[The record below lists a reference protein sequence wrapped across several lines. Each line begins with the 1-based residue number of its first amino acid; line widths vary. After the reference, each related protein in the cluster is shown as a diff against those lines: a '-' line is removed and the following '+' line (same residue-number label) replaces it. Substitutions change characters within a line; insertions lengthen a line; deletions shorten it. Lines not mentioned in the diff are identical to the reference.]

1 MAKATVTKPKKVY
14 MTNQQ
19 FKTMSTMV
27 NNEMMTLHRELL
39 NRLTNAQTD
48 VDNACGYPVSLTIE
62 DYTTLYSRMG
72 LARRAV
78 QIWPDECWHS
88 SPEIYEKEAPDKT
101 PFETAWKELE
111 EKRSLF
117 SYLHKVDVLSG
128 IGEFGLLLLGFDDGN
143 NLNVPVPG
151 IDPITGEPK
160 EKRQKDVKLLYLR
173 AYHQGILK
181 IEAYEKSVTSPRYGL
196 PTVYTISYKNPGT
209 DDLTSASV
217 HWSRVLHVADNRE
230 NSEVLGVS
238 RLQPIYNNL
247 YDIKKVSGGSGEMF
261 WKGGFPGYSFEM
273 APEALT
279 AGVELDVDS
288 IKEQMTLWSTGLQ
301 RWLSLR
307 GVTAKSLQP
316 QVADPT
322 GHVDVHLKL
331 VAVSLG
337 VPYRVLLGSEEAKLA
352 SVQDKR
358 TWNNRVSRRQNNYL
372 SPTVLRPLIDRLIA
386 VGCLPKPAQ
395 YIISWPDLNAA
406 TDDDIAKIAL
416 ARTEAFAKY
425 VGGNVDSLMPPRQYL
440 TLTHRMSEE
449 EAQAVMD
456 AQNKYEGEMNPEL
469 DIKRNPPKPPTLPG
483 NPNEPQA
490 T

>member
-1 MAKATVTKPKKVY
+1 MAKKKVAKKPEKLF

-19 FKTMSTMV
+19 FQTMSSMV
-27 NNEMMTLHRELL
+27 TNEMMTLHRELL

-48 VDNACGYPVSLTIE
+48 IDNACGYPVSITIA
-62 DYTTLYSRMG
+62 DYLTLYSRMG

-88 SPEIYEKEAPDKT
+88 SPEIYEQEAPENTD
-101 PFETAWKELE
+101 FEIAWKELE
-111 EKRSLF
+111 KEKSIF

-128 IGEFGLLLLGFDDGN
+128 IGEYGLLLLGFDDGR
-143 NLNVPVPG
+143 NLMQPVPG
-151 IDPITGEPK
+151 IDPVTGE
-160 EKRQKDVKLLYLR
+160 ETKRSKDAKLMYLR
-173 AYHQGILK
+173 AYHQGVLTIDN
-181 IEAYEKSVTSPRYGL
+181 YEGNPSSPRFGL
-196 PTVYTISYKNPGT
+196 PTLYTIQYQNPGSDT
-209 DDLTSASV
+209 LKAVKV
-217 HWSRVLHVADNRE
+217 HWTRVLHVADNRE
-230 NSEVLGVS
+230 NSEILGVS

-261 WKGGFPGYSFEM
+261 WKGGFPGYAFELT
-273 APEALT
+273 PEAIE
-279 AGVELDVDS
+279 AGAEIDTESV
-288 IKEQMTLWSTGLQ
+288 KEQMTLWSTGLQ
-301 RWLSLR
+301 RWLSLQ
-307 GVTAKSLQP
+307 GVTTKSLQP

-358 TWNNRVSRRQNNYL
+358 TWNNRVARRQNNYL
-372 SPTVLRPLIDRLIA
+372 TPTVLSPFLDRLIMT
-386 VGCLPKPAQ
+386 GCVPKPEQ
-395 YIISWPDLNAA
+395 YLVSWPDLNAA

-425 VGGNVDSLMPPRQYL
+425 VAGNVDSLIPPRQYF

-449 EAQAVMD
+449 EAQAVID
-456 AQNKYEGEMNPEL
+456 ASDEYEDNLNPEL
-469 DIKRNPPKPPTLPG
+469 ELKQNPPAPPVPPRNSDEPPT
-483 NPNEPQA
+483 